1 MHKIVKSTAYPV
13 GAKRAG
19 TPIRDKIECSKLE
32 DFPTNPSSQHPCP
45 SPPTTVF
52 CPWSHPVESRSVA
65 VHFCLLPFLSLQLR
79 VLKRQSP
86 SPCLAWLFVCT
97 VHPLQAHPATPTSH
111 QSTFESHRLKDALVS
126 QTPQKLVSQRWDI
139 LPPCPS
145 RSRAL
150 QHCRLVPVAFCS
162 SVSP

>member
-1 MHKIVKSTAYPV
+1 MQQAGGFPHKSFF
-13 GAKRAG
+13 
-19 TPIRDKIECSKLE
+19 S
-32 DFPTNPSSQHPCP
+32 PSLPQP
-45 SPPTTVF
+45 SNDRF
-52 CPWSHPVESRSVA
+52 LSVESPSGIQE
-65 VHFCLLPFLSLQLR
+65 CGCSFLSLTLPQSPAQAAE
-79 VLKRQSP
+79 KAESP

-126 QTPQKLVSQRWDI
+126 QTPQKLVSQRCDI

>member
-1 MHKIVKSTAYPV
+1 MQQARGFPHKSFFSASLPQ
-13 GAKRAG
+13 
-19 TPIRDKIECSKLE
+19 
-32 DFPTNPSSQHPCP
+32 PSNDRFLS
-45 SPPTTVF
+45 
-52 CPWSHPVESRSVA
+52 VESPSGIQE
-65 VHFCLLPFLSLQLR
+65 CGCSFLSLTLP
-79 VLKRQSP
+79 QSP
-86 SPCLAWLFVCT
+86 AQAAEKAESPPPRCLAWLFACT

-150 QHCRLVPVAFCS
+150 QHCRLVPIAFCS